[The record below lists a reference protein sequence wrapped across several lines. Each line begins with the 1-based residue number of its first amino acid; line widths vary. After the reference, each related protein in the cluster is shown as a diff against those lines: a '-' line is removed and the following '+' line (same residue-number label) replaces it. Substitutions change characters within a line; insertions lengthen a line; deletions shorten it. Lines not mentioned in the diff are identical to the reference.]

1 MPFTERPREGAFL
14 LWGRKPLAMLGPMRH
29 LAWLGL
35 LLATAATGGT
45 AYKSIGPD
53 GSVVYT
59 DRPTPNAQEVR
70 LPEPSVYT
78 APAAPATG
86 SAPALAGEPLAA
98 DLYTAIRITAPPD
111 DATLFVA
118 QGGVDVDV
126 LLEPALLDGHTLS
139 YVVDGKEVAKGL
151 RTNRIRI
158 TDLDRG
164 THHLEVAVRDD
175 GGSLVGRS
183 ARITFHLRQSSL
195 FDPLRDKD
203 GKDENDKP
211 DKDPTYKPPADKPP
225 YVPPA
230 PTTPPYAPPTSSKP
244 AYQPPASATSPY
256 APPAKAPSYVPPP
269 PARPPYA
276 PSFTPK

>member
-1 MPFTERPREGAFL
+1 
-14 LWGRKPLAMLGPMRH
+14 MLGGMRH
-29 LAWLGL
+29 VVWLGL
-35 LLATAATGGT
+35 LLSAAAAGGT

-53 GSVVYT
+53 GSVIYT
-59 DRPTPNAQEVR
+59 DRPMPNAQEVR

-78 APAAPATG
+78 APAMPAAGGAPAFG
-86 SAPALAGEPLAA
+86 AEPVAA
-98 DLYTAIRITAPPD
+98 ELYTAIRITAPPD
-111 DATLFVA
+111 DGTLFAA

-126 LLEPALLDGHTLS
+126 LLEPSLMEGHTLS

-151 RTNRIRI
+151 RSERIRI

-164 THHLEVAVRDD
+164 THHLEVAVRDE

-203 GKDENDKP
+203 GNDGNDKP
-211 DKDPTYKPPADKPP
+211 DRDPTYKPPADKPP

-230 PTTPPYAPPTSSKP
+230 STTPPYAPPASSKP
-244 AYQPPASATSPY
+244 AYQPPASGTSPY
-256 APPAKAPSYVPPP
+256 VPPAKAPSYVPPP